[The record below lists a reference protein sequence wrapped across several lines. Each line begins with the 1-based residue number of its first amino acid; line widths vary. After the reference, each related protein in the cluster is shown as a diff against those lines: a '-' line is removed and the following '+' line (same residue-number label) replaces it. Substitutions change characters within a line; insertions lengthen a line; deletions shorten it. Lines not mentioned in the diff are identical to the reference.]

1 MAMLENILRNEHSAE
16 PVLFSA
22 VIVGMLLA
30 FVCGQ
35 VMAWVYMH
43 THTGLSYSRTYV
55 NSLVILPILVAMVM
69 MVLSNN
75 LVTAFGLMALFA
87 IVRFRNI
94 LRDTLDTC
102 YILSSITFG
111 MACGTGR
118 HATAVAGLALLVLV
132 LFYLSATAFGTRQHF
147 DAILNVFWTRP
158 LGELADFNNL
168 LRRHAIHAT
177 CASQRAADGGAGTD
191 LSYRLLLRDPSRL
204 GDLID
209 EVKAFDGA
217 TRVTGLTAQDESEL

>member
-1 MAMLENILRNEHSAE
+1 MAMLEHLLLNEHAAE
-16 PVLFSA
+16 PVRFGAIIL
-22 VIVGMLLA
+22 GLLLA

-43 THTGLSYSRTYV
+43 THAGLSYSRTYV
-55 NSLVILPILVAMVM
+55 NSLVVLPILVAMVM

-102 YILSSITFG
+102 YILSSITLG

-118 HATAVAGLALLVLV
+118 HVTALAGLALLVLV
-132 LFYLSATAFGTRQHF
+132 LFYLSTTAFGTRQRF
-147 DAILNVFWTRP
+147 DAILNLFWTRP
-158 LGELADFNNL
+158 LGDLADFNIL
-168 LRRHAIHAT
+168 LQRHAIHAS
-177 CASQRAADGGAGTD
+177 CASQRVVDGGEGAD

-209 EVKAFDGA
+209 EVKCFDGA
-217 TRVTGLTAQDESEL
+217 THVTGLTAQEESEL

>member
-1 MAMLENILRNEHSAE
+1 MLEQLFLTDQSAE
-16 PVLFSA
+16 PIHLQTALLS
-22 VIVGMLLA
+22 MLLA

-35 VMAWVYMH
+35 VVAWTYMA

-55 NSLVILPILVAMVM
+55 NALVVIPFLVSTVM

-102 YILSSITFG
+102 YILSCITLG

-118 HATAVAGLALLVLV
+118 YGTAVAGLVLLCGILV
-132 LFYLSATAFGTRQHF
+132 YLAYTSFGSRQRY
-147 DAILNVFWTRP
+147 DVILNLRWSRP
-158 LGELADFNNL
+158 LNELAELQRFF
-168 LRRHAIHAT
+168 RRHT
-177 CASQRAADGGAGTD
+177 TSVVCASQRVGEDSGVD
-191 LSYRLLLRDPSRL
+191 LSYRLQLRDSERMN
-204 GDLID
+204 DLLQ
-209 EVKAFDGA
+209 EARAMQGV
-217 TRVTGLTAQDESEL
+217 TRVTGMAAQDESEL